1 MHYYGAFYRSAL
13 YPVLSRI
20 NTYLVGWVRKKY
32 KRLRSKK
39 KARVCWQGITER
51 YPRMFTHWKWL
62 TSIRHV

>member
-1 MHYYGAFYRSAL
+1 L

-20 NTYLVGWVRKKY
+20 NAYLVGWVRKKY

-39 KARVCWQGITER
+39 KARVCWQGVTER